1 MGWSLLQFFFTM
13 PVQLMSAINSLA
25 EAVAHLVKAT
35 PSLNIHCSRTPSK
48 YRMLYGAVRALRVD
62 DAT

>member
-1 MGWSLLQFFFTM
+1 MVSAPVFFYHVC
-13 PVQLMSAINSLA
+13 PADMSVTSLA

>member
-1 MGWSLLQFFFTM
+1 MVSAPVFFFYHVC
-13 PVQLMSAINSLA
+13 PADMSVINSLA

-48 YRMLYGAVRALRVD
+48 CRMLYGAVRALRVD
-62 DAT
+62 DAM

>member
-13 PVQLMSAINSLA
+13 SVQLMSDINSLA
-25 EAVAHLVKAT
+25 EAVAPVVKAT
-35 PSLNIHCSRTPSK
+35 PSLHNHCSRTPSK
-48 YRMLYGAVRALRVD
+48 YRMLYGAVRALIVD